1 MVHRPAVTVTEG
13 TQTEEIEASLGPME
27 DTGKETAEKATLQMP
42 ACSGPMLL
50 SSCSPEVLSGSNARG
65 MVTPAERSSSPGLFP
80 APIPRP
86 RKTLARKPVAR
97 PLSQNQHMTAVD
109 ALAMIKF
116 LHALAGVLSSM
127 PAAGGL
133 PPPLEPIVPIPT
145 LAADPFL
152 KWSDADP
159 GKFRDDLLIML

>member
-1 MVHRPAVTVTEG
+1 MLAGRP
-13 TQTEEIEASLGPME
+13 M
-27 DTGKETAEKATLQMP
+27 
-42 ACSGPMLL
+42 
-50 SSCSPEVLSGSNARG
+50 
-65 MVTPAERSSSPGLFP
+65 
-80 APIPRP
+80 
-86 RKTLARKPVAR
+86 AR
-97 PLSQNQHMTAVD
+97 PLSQNQHVTAVD
-109 ALAMIKF
+109 ALTMIKF
-116 LHALAGVLSSM
+116 LHALAAVLSSM